1 MSSNPY
7 FQNKTQSNFAILGFG
22 SIGRRHLASINKICP
37 TSKVRVLTSQ
47 KIDQRQYGANVTWH
61 HTIDA
66 VLQTQPD
73 YAVIATSAA
82 LHGEYLDALAAKSC
96 KVLIEKPVAATVEQ
110 AGRIQNVAKSVKVP
124 PVVAYNIR
132 FSRALGVVHDALARC
147 LIGNVHVVHAVVGQD
162 LAQWRPGRELA
173 ETVSASQKNGG
184 GVLRELSHELD
195 YLCNL
200 FGEIRSASAML
211 SRQKFIN
218 FDVEDTALMHLRFGT
233 EARKI
238 LASVNLDFIRKD
250 PCRYCHIIGS
260 EGTLRWDLLAGR
272 VTRCGKVEAD
282 EELYSDP
289 LDLAQTNEMMWHKLL
304 DGQYEKFTTIDEA
317 AQYLHWIEVME
328 AGWASA
334 NA

>member
-1 MSSNPY
+1 VLSSPY
-7 FQNKTQSNFAILGFG
+7 SQDKIQSNFAIIGFG
-22 SIGRRHLASINKICP
+22 SIGRRHLASINKIAP
-37 TSKVRVLTSQ
+37 MSRVRVLTSQ
-47 KIDQRQYGANVTWH
+47 EIDQRQYGANVTWH
-61 HTIDA
+61 DTIDA
-66 VLQTQPD
+66 VLQTRPD
-73 YAVIATSAA
+73 YVVVATSAA
-82 LHGEYLDALAAKSC
+82 LHGDYLDALVAKNC
-96 KVLIEKPVAATVEQ
+96 KVLIEKPVAASVEQ
-110 AGRIQNVAKSVKVP
+110 AVRIQNIVKAVNSP
-124 PVVAYNIR
+124 IFVAYNIR
-132 FSRALGVVHDALARC
+132 FSRALGVIRDALARC
-147 LIGNVHVVHAVVGQD
+147 MIGNVHVVHAVVGQD

-195 YLCNL
+195 YLCSL

-211 SRQKFIN
+211 GRQKFIN
-218 FDVEDTALMHLRFGT
+218 FDVEDTAMMHLQIGT

-238 LASVNLDFIRKD
+238 LASVNLDFIRED

-282 EELYSDP
+282 EELYYEP
-289 LDLAQTNEMMWHKLL
+289 LDLAQTNEMMWHELL

-334 NA
+334 NE